1 IKGAFP
7 AFLSKTDE
15 IRIQVLEPILERY
28 RGQTFHLTEKLD
40 GSSMTA
46 FLRDGEFG
54 ICSRNQWL
62 DETDETNV
70 MVRLAKTLDLPGK
83 LARIQDR
90 FGFQPAI
97 QGEVIGPGI
106 QKNKYALARVDLRV
120 FNIFSIGQYRLVDR
134 SVYLQALEAAELTGI
149 PELGPI
155 VLDHSID
162 QLVELSIGVS
172 TLQSKTQR
180 EGIVFRPDVEQF
192 DQDVGGRLS
201 FKVINPQ
208 FLLKYD
214 E

>member
-1 IKGAFP
+1 
-7 AFLSKTDE
+7 
-15 IRIQVLEPILERY
+15 
-28 RGQTFHLTEKLD
+28 
-40 GSSMTA
+40 
-46 FLRDGEFG
+46 
-54 ICSRNQWL
+54 
-62 DETDETNV
+62 
-70 MVRLAKTLDLPGK
+70 
-83 LARIQDR
+83 
-90 FGFQPAI
+90 
-97 QGEVIGPGI
+97 VIGPGI
-106 QKNKYALARVDLRV
+106 QKNKYGLSRVDLRV
-120 FNIFSIGQYRLVDR
+120 FNIFDIDQYRLVDR
-134 SVYLQALEAAELTGI
+134 SVYLQALEAAELTGV

-155 VLDHSID
+155 VLDHTID